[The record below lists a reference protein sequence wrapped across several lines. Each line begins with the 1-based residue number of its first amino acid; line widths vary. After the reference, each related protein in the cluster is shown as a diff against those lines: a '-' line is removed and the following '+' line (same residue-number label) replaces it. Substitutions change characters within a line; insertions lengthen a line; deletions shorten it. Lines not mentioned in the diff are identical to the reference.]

1 MSRAI
6 TIEIDHIEPKL
17 KEFSRSILVPL
28 RSMLVKWKYGND
40 EKFPAWVFADFGE
53 RNAYAAYRLG
63 GYGASGNAW
72 GLVFSN
78 EKNHGMDASCYS
90 SFEEMIMDG

>member
-6 TIEIDHIEPKL
+6 TIEIDDIEPKL
-17 KEFSRSILVPL
+17 KEFFRSILVPL
-28 RSMLVKWKYGND
+28 RSMLLTWEYVND

-63 GYGASGNAW
+63 GHGASGNAW
-72 GLVFSN
+72 GLVFYN
-78 EKNHGMDASCYS
+78 ERNVVWMQVATGASKK
-90 SFEEMIMDG
+90 